1 MLTKKYPRLTL
12 AQGASLSV
20 IGLFLGTI
28 TWLAALVPRLPLA
41 IKLPLLL
48 FTWFALWFFT
58 HDLTHH
64 IVGSIVGVKFQ
75 YYFLGRS
82 GITKLKL
89 PLVSRLMKHVPV
101 LVLKIDKASLDK
113 ISVAS
118 RKWMHASGAIAS
130 MAMPVLIL
138 PTAYTTGPVWVGVL
152 FTIMVVGSAVFT
164 LYFSPK
170 SGDLYRA
177 RIAK

>member
-1 MLTKKYPRLTL
+1 
-12 AQGASLSV
+12 
-20 IGLFLGTI
+20 
-28 TWLAALVPRLPLA
+28 
-41 IKLPLLL
+41 
-48 FTWFALWFFT
+48 
-58 HDLTHH
+58 
-64 IVGSIVGVKFQ
+64 
-75 YYFLGRS
+75 
-82 GITKLKL
+82 
-89 PLVSRLMKHVPV
+89 
-101 LVLKIDKASLDK
+101 
-113 ISVAS
+113 
-118 RKWMHASGAIAS
+118 